1 MPGSSHESIALF
13 AVGKLLSLG
22 LTIVIAEQNAEF
34 ALKVAT
40 RGVVISSGQV
50 SFQGDVETLRHGDAM
65 RRAYLGG

>member
-1 MPGSSHESIALF
+1 MLEMF
-13 AVGKLLSLG
+13 KKLLNLG

-50 SFQGDVETLRHGDAM
+50 SFQGDVDTLRHGDAM